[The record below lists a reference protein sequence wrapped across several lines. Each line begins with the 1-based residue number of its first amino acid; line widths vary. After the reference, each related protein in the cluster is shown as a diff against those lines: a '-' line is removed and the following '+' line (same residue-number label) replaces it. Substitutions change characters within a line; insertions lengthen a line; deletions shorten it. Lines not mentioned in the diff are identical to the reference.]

1 MLQLRREELLAF
13 LGRCRMPDGGFC
25 AFRDPESGAGFSNV
39 ADTWFAL
46 SSLTRLGE
54 ENPAR
59 PEDRRWIL
67 RSLSEGESHRRSPYL
82 AWVLGAK
89 RLAGIPLSGEDRIL
103 LRQETSRLLSETV
116 SPEEAPDLLR
126 ELGFLFRVR
135 LLAGVPPDGDE
146 KETLTLFL
154 RDNSPVG
161 DLPTILESADR
172 VFLEGLLS
180 RPSGPSGPVP
190 EEAPYR
196 HPVLGYVLVPGSSRS
211 DLFILLAGLRMR
223 RNHPDPEEADAL
235 MLRVL
240 FCQGTGGGF
249 APVGGARPTLEA
261 TEAALEILSRLPEG
275 DFPGVSGSGFLPGV
289 GKAWDDRD
297 SSGLPPGFGR
307 VASSETPEGR

>member
-1 MLQLRREELLAF
+1 MIQLRREELLAF

-25 AFRDPESGAGFSNV
+25 AFRDPESGAGFPNV

-54 ENPAR
+54 ENPAL

-67 RSLSEGESHRRSPYL
+67 RRLSEEESHRRSPYL
-82 AWVLGAK
+82 AWALGSK

-103 LRQETSRLLSETV
+103 LRQESSRLLSERVT
-116 SPEEAPDLLR
+116 PEEAPDLLR
-126 ELGFLFRVR
+126 ELAFLFRVR

-154 RDNSPVG
+154 RDKSPVG
-161 DLPTILESADR
+161 DLPTLLEGADR
-172 VFLEGLLS
+172 FFLEGLLH

-223 RNHPDPEEADAL
+223 KKPPEPEEADAL
-235 MLRVL
+235 RLRVL

-261 TEAALEILSRLPEG
+261 TEAALEILSRLPERG
-275 DFPGVSGSGFLPGV
+275 APGVSGSGIVPGV
-289 GKAWDDRD
+289 EKA
-297 SSGLPPGFGR
+297 
-307 VASSETPEGR
+307 